1 MLYLS
6 ITEEVKSGILSII
19 ERCAKEYEIE
29 FKCPIKDAVEFKS
42 HEFSIDMKKYDFSP
56 TESHYFDEDDFLL
69 AVSDS
74 TQDEYGLFW
83 FDTEKNLAK
92 FEFIV

>member
-29 FKCPIKDAVEFKS
+29 FNRPIKDAVDFKS
-42 HEFSIDMKKYDFSP
+42 QEFTIDMKSYDFSH

-74 TQDEYGLFW
+74 TQDKYGLFW
-83 FDTEKNLAK
+83 FDTDKNLAK
-92 FEFIV
+92 FEFEA